1 MVFNTTFNNNSDFIG
16 GGNQS
21 TQGTPP
27 NKQIEITNHFIKK
40 ANINLYPRDSNSNRY
55 NYYVKT
61 Y

>member
-40 ANINLYPRDSNSNRY
+40 ANIKKKDNSCHY
-55 NYYVKT
+55 LL
-61 Y
+61 